1 MEWYSYEIGADATHV
16 NDMSVIMD
24 RPELHRAWGA
34 RETGDV
40 GGPVL

>member
-1 MEWYSYEIGADATHV
+1 MEWFSYEIGADASHV
-16 NDMSVIMD
+16 SDMSVIMEH
-24 RPELHRAWGA
+24 PEGHRAWGT

>member
-1 MEWYSYEIGADATHV
+1 MEWYSYEIGADSSHV
-16 NDMSVIMD
+16 IDMSVIMD
-24 RPELHRAWGA
+24 RPEWLKAWGT

>member
-24 RPELHRAWGA
+24 RPELHRAWGT